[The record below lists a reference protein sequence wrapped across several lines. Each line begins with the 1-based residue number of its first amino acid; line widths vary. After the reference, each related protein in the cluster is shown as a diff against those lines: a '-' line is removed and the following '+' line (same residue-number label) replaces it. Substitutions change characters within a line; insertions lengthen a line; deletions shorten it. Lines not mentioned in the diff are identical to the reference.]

1 MSVEIPIDRV
11 SEVLRV
17 LADEHMLPWFRRLR
31 RADIEEKAPGE
42 LVTAV
47 DRDMEQALCPHL
59 MAMLPGSRVVGEESV
74 ADVPALLDGLDQG
87 DVWLVDPLDGTRN
100 FTEGRPDFAAMVAL
114 LRDGEPIASW
124 IWAPIHNRLTV
135 AERGAGAWL
144 NGGRLRAAAP
154 GPKAVAV
161 VKPRFLPE
169 AFRTRLTARASFPMA
184 EGSGAAGIDYPDL
197 LLGRW
202 RYLLFWRTLPW
213 DHAPGSLLVEEAG
226 GRVARLSGRRYRV
239 GDPGTSLLVAADAEH
254 WTIAAQELPSAS

>member
-1 MSVEIPIDRV
+1 
-11 SEVLRV
+11 
-17 LADEHMLPWFRRLR
+17 MLPAIPTDRISETLQSLATEYILPRFKRLQR
-31 RADIEEKAPGE
+31 VDIEEKSPGE

-47 DRDMEQALCPHL
+47 DRDMEAALSPHL
-59 MAMLPGSRVVGEESV
+59 LALLPGSRVVGEEAV
-74 ADVPALLDGLDQG
+74 AEQPALLEGLDRG

-100 FTEGRPDFAAMVAL
+100 FTEGNPDFAVMVAL
-114 LRDGEPIASW
+114 LRDGEAIASW
-124 IWAPIHNRLTV
+124 IWAPLHDRLTV

-144 NGGRLRAAAP
+144 NGRRLSAAP
-154 GPKAVAV
+154 PAADAVAV

-169 AFRTRLTARASFPMA
+169 AFRAQLAAMPPFPMA

-226 GRVARLSGRRYRV
+226 GQVARLNGRPYRV
-239 GDPGTSLLVAADAEH
+239 GEPGNSLLVAADAAH
-254 WTIAAQELPSAS
+254 WAAAARELPPPP